1 MMSKYHQPVLLRESV
16 EELVQNKNGV
26 YVDVTFGGG
35 GHSREILKMLS
46 AEGRLIAF
54 DQDADAKQNLIEDQ
68 RFEFV
73 ESNFKYMKNFLKSLN
88 RMPVDGVLAD
98 LGVSSHQF
106 DEAERGFSFRY
117 SAPLD
122 MRMNTALNETAADVL
137 EHRSEQEL
145 NFIFRA
151 YGEFKFSKAL
161 VREVLKERELNG
173 VKTTDQLVDLVKRVV
188 AERNLKGELPK
199 VFQALRLEVNKE
211 LEVLKD
217 FLRQSLQ
224 VLKSKGRLVVI
235 SYHSLEDRLVKNFM
249 RSGNLEGRQEKDF
262 YGNLLRPIK
271 PIYSKAIVPTGQ
283 EISVNPRARSA
294 KMRVA
299 ELV

>member
-16 EELVQNKNGV
+16 EELVQNENGV

-35 GHSREILKMLS
+35 GHSREILKTLS

>member
-137 EHRSEQEL
+137 GNRSEQEL
-145 NFIFRA
+145 NFIFRT

-161 VREVLKERELNG
+161 VREVLKERELGG

>member
-35 GHSREILKMLS
+35 GHSREILNMLS
-46 AEGRLIAF
+46 TEGRLIAF

-106 DEAERGFSFRY
+106 DEPSRGFSFRY

-122 MRMNTALNETAADVL
+122 MRMNTALSETAADVL
-137 EHRSEQEL
+137 ASRTEQEL
-145 NFIFRA
+145 GFIFKT

-161 VREVLKERELNG
+161 VREILNEREIGG
-173 VKTTDQLVDLVKRVV
+173 VKTTYQFVEIVKRVV
-188 AERNLKGELPK
+188 AERNLKSELPK

-217 FLRQSLQ
+217 FLKQSLQ
-224 VLKSKGRLVVI
+224 VLKSRGRLVVI

-249 RSGNLEGRQEKDF
+249 RSGNLEGRQDKDF

-271 PIYSKAIVPTGQ
+271 PIYSKAIVPSSE

>member
-16 EELVQNKNGV
+16 EELVQNENGV

-35 GHSREILKMLS
+35 GHSREILKTLS

-88 RMPVDGVLAD
+88 RMPVEGVLAD